1 MEQRKPVA
9 DQIFGDNK
17 APVDVVLNA
26 DFAKLKEEVE
36 LMEARGKAMPKQ
48 ITTEEQASKA
58 VDYIADARR
67 LTNKVE
73 NVRSTEGKPMLDA
86 KRAVDGF
93 FKALGGSLLDG
104 PIADNDNAV
113 RAFMREQAAKKAAE
127 QRRIQQE
134 ADEKAR
140 LARERE
146 ANAKTPQA
154 AANHAARAEQ
164 YEAQADTSAIA
175 TATASEAKA
184 KITGTS
190 GSLSSKKVWK
200 FVITD
205 YQACIA
211 PLGALG
217 GFLESAAIEKAL
229 GVMVKAQKNNAKWP
243 GVRFYEDIATAVRRR
258 G

>member
-58 VDYIADARR
+58 ADYIADARR
-67 LTNKVE
+67 LTKKVE
-73 NVRSTEGKPMLDA
+73 DFRKTEGEPILA
-86 KRAVDGF
+86 AQRGINGF
-93 FKALGGSLLDG
+93 FSGLNNLLLDG
-104 PIADNDNAV
+104 PIKKQSDATTNYV
-113 RAFMREQAAKKAAE
+113 REQAAKKAAE